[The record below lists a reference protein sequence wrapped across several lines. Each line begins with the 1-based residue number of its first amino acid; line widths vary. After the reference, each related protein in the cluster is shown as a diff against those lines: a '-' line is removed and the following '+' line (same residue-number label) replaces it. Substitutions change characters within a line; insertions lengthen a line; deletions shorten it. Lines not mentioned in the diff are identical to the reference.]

1 MKLCLLQGSS
11 GRQNYFR
18 DRRALERREAVRRV
32 QISQD
37 HRENLEGPYAHRSEG
52 SPITRWIER
61 HREGGQVLQIVT
73 NHHRSLQVPT
83 GWPNTARDFRY
94 WHFASVS
101 AVQRQMKRRELIT
114 LLGGAAIWPFAARA
128 EKRDGVRR
136 VGVIMGFAED
146 DEVWQTYLA
155 TFRRTLQGLGWT
167 DGRNIRFD
175 YRFTGDSE
183 ERMRSIAEEIVGL
196 APDVILVSTNS
207 AVSATLNATRSIP
220 IVFTWVSDP
229 VGSGFVTNL
238 PHPGGKITG
247 FHNFEPAI
255 GGKWLAYLSQIA
267 PALRRVAVVYVPEV
281 APNVAFLRVIETA
294 APQMGLAVTPA
305 EIRNAGDIERV
316 VSAFGQQGGGLIVT
330 PSALTATRRD
340 LIISLAARFGL
351 PAIYSFGFYAA
362 SGGLISYGINQLEQA
377 RPAASYVDQILRG
390 VNPGD
395 LPVQLPLKYELVI
408 NLKTAAALG
417 ITVPNSLQ
425 LLADEVIE

>member
-1 MKLCLLQGSS
+1 MS
-11 GRQNYFR
+11 
-18 DRRALERREAVRRV
+18 DMVRRAFV
-32 QISQD
+32 
-37 HRENLEGPYAHRSEG
+37 
-52 SPITRWIER
+52 
-61 HREGGQVLQIVT
+61 
-73 NHHRSLQVPT
+73 
-83 GWPNTARDFRY
+83 
-94 WHFASVS
+94 
-101 AVQRQMKRRELIT
+101 T
-114 LLGGAAIWPFAARA
+114 LLGGAAIWPVAALA
-128 EKRDGVRR
+128 EKSDGVRR
-136 VGVIMGFAED
+136 VGVIMGFAES

-155 TFRRTLQGLGWT
+155 TFRRALQDLGWT

-183 ERMRSIAEEIVGL
+183 ERMRNTAKEIVGL
-196 APDVILVSTNS
+196 GPDVILVSTNS
-207 AVSATLNATRSIP
+207 VVSATLKATRSIP

-267 PALRRVAVVYVPEV
+267 PALRQVAVVHVPEI
-281 APNVAFLRVIETA
+281 APNVAFLRVIEAA

-305 EIRNAGDIERV
+305 EIRDAGDIERV

-390 VNPGD
+390 ANPGD

-417 ITVPNSLQ
+417 LTVPNSLQ

>member
-1 MKLCLLQGSS
+1 MS
-11 GRQNYFR
+11 
-18 DRRALERREAVRRV
+18 DIVRRAFV
-32 QISQD
+32 
-37 HRENLEGPYAHRSEG
+37 
-52 SPITRWIER
+52 
-61 HREGGQVLQIVT
+61 
-73 NHHRSLQVPT
+73 
-83 GWPNTARDFRY
+83 
-94 WHFASVS
+94 
-101 AVQRQMKRRELIT
+101 T
-114 LLGGAAIWPFAARA
+114 LLGGAAIWPFAALA
-128 EKRDGVRR
+128 EKSDGVRR
-136 VGVIMGFAED
+136 VGVIMGFAES

-155 TFRRTLQGLGWT
+155 TFRRALQDLGWT

-183 ERMRSIAEEIVGL
+183 ERMRSLAEEIVGL

-207 AVSATLNATRSIP
+207 VVSAILNATRSIP

-229 VGSGFVTNL
+229 VASGFVTNL

-267 PALRRVAVVYVPEV
+267 PALRQVAVVHVPEI
-281 APNVAFLRVIETA
+281 APNVAFLRVIEAA

-340 LIISLAARFGL
+340 LIVSLAARFNL
-351 PAIYSFGFYAA
+351 PAIYSFGFYAE

-390 VNPGD
+390 ANPGD

-408 NLKTAAALG
+408 NLKTATALG
-417 ITVPNSLQ
+417 LTVPNSLQ
-425 LLADEVIE
+425 LLADQVIE